1 MAPSLPGRRSTTRG
15 SSSSLR
21 RENSFSKRDNKR
33 HESEDE
39 DEDEEPASRRSSA
52 RSKRPVRKATMR
64 EKIIDIPLE
73 DDEEEDNE
81 EEENDMASVNTDDIA
96 SGEGDGEENEG
107 ETDDSGEAKI
117 TLDGELLGGREYKC
131 KSFKLPDRGD
141 KIYMLS
147 MDPARVLG
155 FRDSYLFFI
164 KNPHLARIIT
174 TSEERAWM
182 IREGLLMP
190 NFKNKLIAV
199 VSARSI
205 FKSFGARIIK
215 NGRSK
220 VDDYYEA
227 GVDGSVMD
235 DSADE
240 GTEQGEET
248 KLTTNG
254 ATEEAPRA
262 GPGRKRALPKP
273 EEPARTVTDL
283 TWQYEGAM
291 TVRAFNNQLKEM
303 RKENPKFLDPHTN
316 IEQGP
321 LAFQPTRIHVQKVE
335 QDDFRH
341 TRDEDASQATVVSIP
356 RTVGPK
362 VDTTVKVEIKGGP
375 PGPPLIN
382 DPNVW
387 AAIPEDI
394 RRALQDAETDS
405 TEETYE
411 HRKYPI
417 SVMHGQ
423 FQASYPV
430 HQARFKQPY
439 RLILPQSMGA
449 YAQQIHQMFLAQ
461 PRVDVPQFE
470 QKLLADGSFPPQ
482 PQEQRAASTQ
492 PEPSQSQD
500 AQPQPQPQ
508 PQLAST
514 NPYSRRR

>member
-21 RENSFSKRDNKR
+21 RENSFSKRGPRRELED
-33 HESEDE
+33 ESED
-39 DEDEEPASRRSSA
+39 DEPSTRRPSA
-52 RSKRPVRKATMR
+52 RSKRPVRKATTKV
-64 EKIIDIPLE
+64 KIVDIPLE
-73 DDEEEDNE
+73 AYEDEEEE
-81 EEENDMASVNTDDIA
+81 EDNDMASVATDDVA
-96 SGEGDGEENEG
+96 SGEGDDEENEG
-107 ETDDSGEAKI
+107 DMDDSGEAKI
-117 TLDGELLGGREYKC
+117 TMDGELLGGREYKC

-141 KIYMLS
+141 RIYMLS

-220 VDDYYEA
+220 VDDYYDA
-227 GVDGSVMD
+227 GVDGSAMD

-240 GTEQGEET
+240 GTVQGEEAKPT
-248 KLTTNG
+248 ANG
-254 ATEEAPRA
+254 ATEEAPRP

-321 LAFQPTRIHVQKVE
+321 SAFQPTQIHVQKVE
-335 QDDFRH
+335 QGDFLY
-341 TRDEDASQATVVSIP
+341 TREEDATKPTVVSIP

-362 VDTTVKVEIKGGP
+362 VDSTVRVEIKGGP
-375 PGPPLIN
+375 PRPPLIN

-387 AAIPEDI
+387 EAIPEEI
-394 RRALQDAETDS
+394 RKALQDAEETS
-405 TEETYE
+405 TEETFE
-411 HRKYPI
+411 NRKYPI
-417 SVMHGQ
+417 SVMQGQ
-423 FQASYPV
+423 FQSSYSV
-430 HQARFKQPY
+430 
-439 RLILPQSMGA
+439 
-449 YAQQIHQMFLAQ
+449 
-461 PRVDVPQFE
+461 
-470 QKLLADGSFPPQ
+470 
-482 PQEQRAASTQ
+482 
-492 PEPSQSQD
+492 
-500 AQPQPQPQ
+500 
-508 PQLAST
+508 
-514 NPYSRRR
+514 

>member
-21 RENSFSKRDNKR
+21 RENSFGKRDQNR
-33 HESEDE
+33 ESEDE
-39 DEDEEPASRRSSA
+39 TDDEEPSTRRSSA
-52 RSKRPVRKATMR
+52 RSKRPVRKATTKA
-64 EKIIDIPLE
+64 KIVDIPLE
-73 DDEEEDNE
+73 AYEEDEEEEEDN
-81 EEENDMASVNTDDIA
+81 DMTSVATDDVA
-96 SGEGDGEENEG
+96 SGDGDGDGEENEG
-107 ETDDSGEAKI
+107 EMDDSGEAKI
-117 TLDGELLGGREYKC
+117 TMNGELLGGREYKC

-182 IREGLLMP
+182 IKEGLLMP

-220 VDDYYEA
+220 VDDYFDP

-240 GTEQGEET
+240 GTQGEEARS
-248 KLTTNG
+248 KTNG
-254 ATEEAPRA
+254 ATEEAPRP
-262 GPGRKRALPKP
+262 GPGRKRALPKA

-321 LAFQPTRIHVQKVE
+321 SAFQPTQIHVQKVE
-335 QDDFRH
+335 HDDFRH
-341 TRDEDASQATVVSIP
+341 THEEDATKPTVVSIP

-362 VDTTVKVEIKGGP
+362 VDTAVRVEVKGGP

-382 DPNVW
+382 DPSVW
-387 AAIPEDI
+387 AAIPEEI
-394 RRALQDAETDS
+394 RKALQDAEETL
-405 TEETYE
+405 TEETCE
-411 HRKYPI
+411 SRKYPI
-417 SVMHGQ
+417 SVMQGQ
-423 FQASYPV
+423 FQSAYPV
-430 HQARFKQPY
+430 
-439 RLILPQSMGA
+439 
-449 YAQQIHQMFLAQ
+449 
-461 PRVDVPQFE
+461 
-470 QKLLADGSFPPQ
+470 
-482 PQEQRAASTQ
+482 
-492 PEPSQSQD
+492 
-500 AQPQPQPQ
+500 
-508 PQLAST
+508 
-514 NPYSRRR
+514 